1 MRLLLALLLLIPTV
15 LADESD
21 DLRKEIQKLEKRA
34 EKLLNEGKR
43 ADAFATLARIAEL
56 REKAKSPKKVAP
68 KVKRKV
74 TPPPPPRR
82 DMRAT
87 DAATPRRAN
96 RLGAAQA
103 ALDRALAA
111 GDLKAA
117 RTANA
122 AAKNER
128 QKLRKAQQ
136 QINRRRA
143 ERLGHLERQLA
154 ELKKLLQG

>member
-15 LADESD
+15 LADEND

-56 REKAKSPKKVAP
+56 RAKANKGKKAT
-68 KVKRKV
+68 RKV
-74 TPPPPPRR
+74 TAPPPPRR

-87 DAATPRRAN
+87 DVPQRRGN

-111 GDLKAA
+111 GDLNAA
-117 RTANA
+117 RVANQ
-122 AAKNER
+122 AAKRER
-128 QKLRKAQQ
+128 KKLRDAAQAT
-136 QINRRRA
+136 NRRRA
-143 ERLGHLERQLA
+143 KRLGQLERQVA
-154 ELKKLLQG
+154 ELKKLLQD

>member
-15 LADESD
+15 LADEND

-56 REKAKSPKKVAP
+56 RAKAKKGKKAT
-68 KVKRKV
+68 RKV
-74 TPPPPPRR
+74 TAPPPPRG

-87 DAATPRRAN
+87 DAPTARRAN
-96 RLGAAQA
+96 RVGSAQA

-117 RTANA
+117 RVANQ
-122 AAKNER
+122 AAKRER
-128 QKLRKAQQ
+128 KKLRDAAQAT
-136 QINRRRA
+136 NRRRA
-143 ERLGHLERQLA
+143 KRLGQLERQVA
-154 ELKKLLQG
+154 ELKKLLQD

>member
-15 LADESD
+15 LADEND

-56 REKAKSPKKVAP
+56 RAKANKGRKATPKVAP
-68 KVKRKV
+68 PAPARG
-74 TPPPPPRR
+74 

-87 DAATPRRAN
+87 DAPTRRRVN
-96 RLGAAQA
+96 PLGAAQA

-122 AAKNER
+122 AAKKER
-128 QKLRKAQQ
+128 QKQRQAQQ
-136 QINRRRA
+136 RVNRRRA
-143 ERLGHLERQLA
+143 ERLGQLERQFA

>member
-15 LADESD
+15 LADEND

-56 REKAKSPKKVAP
+56 REKAKKGSKAKPAAA
-68 KVKRKV
+68 KV

-87 DAATPRRAN
+87 DVPQRRGN

-117 RTANA
+117 RSANA
-122 AAKNER
+122 AAKKER
-128 QKLRKAQQ
+128 QKLRRTQQ